1 MSRVFRVIS
10 KLEIKNHN
18 LVKGVGLEGLRALG
32 NAEKFANFYYDQN
45 IDEIF
50 YQDIVASL
58 YGQNNLLEL
67 IKTTANN
74 IFVPLTVGGG
84 IRTINDV
91 YNILNSGADRICA
104 NSAFIKNKN
113 FVKEVVREFGSSTIC
128 ASIEA
133 VKLENDYYCFYENGR
148 SNSGIK
154 VSDWIETLGE
164 NLVGEIFLTHVDLD
178 GRGIGIDNE
187 LIDMIKNKNKVSIIY
202 NGGIGKVDHIIELKK
217 KFQNL
222 SGVCL
227 ASLLHYN
234 SYKNDFFLD
243 ELKLNKGNFS
253 FFRNNNNFLNFEKI
267 NIKDLKSEL
276 SNQGIKVRL

>member
-1 MSRVFRVIS
+1 MSHVFRVIS

-91 YNILNSGADRICA
+91 YKRVQNTPLDHLLNMINEEDDAETADVILQTVFYN
-104 NSAFIKNKN
+104 
-113 FVKEVVREFGSSTIC
+113 EVVFG
-128 ASIEA
+128 
-133 VKLENDYYCFYENGR
+133 
-148 SNSGIK
+148 
-154 VSDWIETLGE
+154 
-164 NLVGEIFLTHVDLD
+164 
-178 GRGIGIDNE
+178 
-187 LIDMIKNKNKVSIIY
+187 
-202 NGGIGKVDHIIELKK
+202 
-217 KFQNL
+217 
-222 SGVCL
+222 
-227 ASLLHYN
+227 
-234 SYKNDFFLD
+234 
-243 ELKLNKGNFS
+243 
-253 FFRNNNNFLNFEKI
+253 
-267 NIKDLKSEL
+267 
-276 SNQGIKVRL
+276 